1 MILSRA
7 GKMDFKVGEP
17 WNTEKY
23 CQPPWLADKKKFR
36 ILDALEWLK
45 Q

>member
-1 MILSRA
+1 ME
-7 GKMDFKVGEP
+7 DY
-17 WNTEKY
+17 TDKY
-23 CQPPWLADKKKFR
+23 CWPTWLADKKIIC